1 MPCNSTFQN
10 NTKTSYVMTILS
22 LRLIPIELHSSNSK
36 SHKCARKENKHWND
50 VCSHTSNLTI
60 DLTI

>member
-1 MPCNSTFQN
+1 MPCNGTFQN

-22 LRLIPIELHSSNSK
+22 LRLIPIELHSSSPK
-36 SHKCARKENKHWND
+36 SHKRASKENKHWND
-50 VCSHTSNLTI
+50 VCSHTSNLMI

>member
-10 NTKTSYVMTILS
+10 NTETSYGLTIL
-22 LRLIPIELHSSNSK
+22 LLERMPIELHSSNLN

-50 VCSHTSNLTI
+50 VCSRTSNLTI
-60 DLTI
+60 DHLI